1 MEKLRLAL
9 VGPADSVALTY
20 PVALEWK
27 DQIVSTP
34 FVYQNAAEVP
44 DIVRQH
50 LEEFDFW
57 LFSGISPY
65 KHAQR
70 LGLNIP
76 CFYIP
81 HIGSSLYRALLQ
93 ITHMAH
99 LEIDSISFDT
109 FNRQEIE

>member
-57 LFSGISPY
+57 LFSGISP
-65 KHAQR
+65 
-70 LGLNIP
+70 
-76 CFYIP
+76 
-81 HIGSSLYRALLQ
+81 
-93 ITHMAH
+93 
-99 LEIDSISFDT
+99 ISM
-109 FNRQEIE
+109 RSASA